1 MEHRTLK
8 MIREC
13 AAEAGCE
20 IVDISQGGKHIA
32 VTVGKNGVI
41 RRVTV
46 SVSASDFRVARQ
58 ITKDMKRMF
67 HPHPRTPFHDQ

>member
-1 MEHRTLK
+1 MEHRTLN

-20 IVDISQGGKHIA
+20 IMDILHGGKHIA
-32 VTVGKNGVI
+32 VTVGKNGVT

-58 ITKDMKRMF
+58 IVKDMKRVF
-67 HPHPRTPFHDQ
+67 IPTPP